1 MMLKVRNR
9 ETGLTY
15 TAIPQAVQLN
25 PYKEK
30 WVLRY
35 TIVIQ
40 GYVENSF
47 IHCIYDNDEFNAT
60 YEVLGYDKPLGEV

>member
-1 MMLKVRNR
+1 MMLKVKNR
-9 ETGLTY
+9 ETGRIY
-15 TAIPQAVQLN
+15 TAIPQAVDLN
-25 PYKEK
+25 FNGV

-47 IHCIYDNDEFNAT
+47 IHCIYDNDEFNSM
-60 YEVLGYDKPLGEV
+60 YEVLGYDKPLNRG